1 MVGFLKTLMGVGYF
15 CGGGVQRGSSTI
27 GFSGFGRG
35 LVYGV
40 TGTPAGVGTG
50 AYTGEGTAATGSVDS

>member
-15 CGGGVQRGSSTI
+15 CGGGVQRGSSTT
-27 GFSGFGRG
+27 GFGRG

-50 AYTGEGTAATGSVDS
+50 AYTGVGTAATGSVDS